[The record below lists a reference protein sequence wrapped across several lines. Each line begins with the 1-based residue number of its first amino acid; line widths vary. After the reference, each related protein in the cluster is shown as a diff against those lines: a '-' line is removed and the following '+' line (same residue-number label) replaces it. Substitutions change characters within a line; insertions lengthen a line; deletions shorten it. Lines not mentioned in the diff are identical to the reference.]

1 MRKFTYILKFIHCI
15 CKFERTSVAS
25 TSEISIGYGAI
36 KIFLENL
43 CKTSHSCAVYL
54 SGRNTSALEITLTA
68 GNHSIIFE
76 NLHAR
81 EGTRDP
87 YRENYSRHV

>member
-1 MRKFTYILKFIHCI
+1 MSLQLSKFRLVTARLKYFWKI
-15 CKFERTSVAS
+15 SV
-25 TSEISIGYGAI
+25 
-36 KIFLENL
+36 
-43 CKTSHSCAVYL
+43 TSHSCAVYL
-54 SGRNTSALEITLTA
+54 LGCNTCALEITLTA